1 MKEKIVDNYFPFVK
15 LINIFSLLIYFIIT
29 NSSNSYNKNIT
40 RIGLLFLFTSTEI
53 FYELTEKK
61 NVILLILSAAICG
74 ALIVF
79 HGHIYFILIPFA
91 LLDIIE
97 YIRLPAYLYLCT
109 FLVLLYKDQDIFI
122 YFLSCAGCNIIYFQH
137 YHIIKWYKEILDSF
151 MNTEEDLKTSI
162 ENQKIRHRN
171 DIERSRL
178 EYENRLL
185 EEKSSLS
192 QALHD
197 KIGHSI
203 NGSIYQLEAC
213 KLLIKDKPMDSK
225 NIIQAVIDNLR
236 SSLDEIRAILRK
248 EKPDKSQLAL
258 LQLKKLCGDFV
269 EKYNINAQL
278 NCTGEAGTVPEI
290 IWQII
295 LDNSIE
301 AFSNALK
308 YSGCRTIKIDI
319 AVLNKLVR
327 CSIKDDGKGCDNII
341 DGMGLSGMKKRTKAV
356 NGDIYVSSGFGFE
369 INMLLPIT
377 QH

>member
-1 MKEKIVDNYFPFVK
+1 M
-15 LINIFSLLIYFIIT
+15 
-29 NSSNSYNKNIT
+29 
-40 RIGLLFLFTSTEI
+40 
-53 FYELTEKK
+53 
-61 NVILLILSAAICG
+61 
-74 ALIVF
+74 
-79 HGHIYFILIPFA
+79 
-91 LLDIIE
+91 
-97 YIRLPAYLYLCT
+97 
-109 FLVLLYKDQDIFI
+109 
-122 YFLSCAGCNIIYFQH
+122 SCAGCNIIYFQH

-308 YSGCRTIKIDI
+308 YSRMQNYKNRYCSSQQIG
-319 AVLNKLVR
+319 AVQH
-327 CSIKDDGKGCDNII
+327 
-341 DGMGLSGMKKRTKAV
+341 KR
-356 NGDIYVSSGFGFE
+356 
-369 INMLLPIT
+369 
-377 QH
+377 

>member
-1 MKEKIVDNYFPFVK
+1 MREKIVDNYFPFVK
-15 LINIFSLLIYFIIT
+15 LIYILSLAIYFIIT

-40 RIGLLFLFTSTEI
+40 QIGLLLLFASSEI

-61 NVILLILSAAICG
+61 NVILLILSAFICG
-74 ALIVF
+74 ALIAF
-79 HGHIYFILIPFA
+79 HGPIYFILIPFA

-97 YIRLPAYLYLCT
+97 YIQLPAYLYLCT

-122 YFLSCAGCNIIYFQH
+122 YFLSCASCNIIYFQH
-137 YHIIKWYKEILDSF
+137 YHIIKWYKEIIDSF
-151 MNTEEDLKTSI
+151 MNAEEDLKTSI

-236 SSLDEIRAILRK
+236 NSLDEIRAILRR

-278 NCTGEAGTVPEI
+278 NCTGEVGTVPEI

-301 AFSNALK
+301 AFSNSLK

-327 CSIKDDGKGCDNII
+327 CSIKDDGKGCNNII
-341 DGMGLSGMKKRTKAV
+341 DGMGLSGMKERTKAV
-356 NGDIYVSSGFGFE
+356 NGDIYVSSEFGFE
-369 INMLLPIT
+369 INMLLPINR
-377 QH
+377 H